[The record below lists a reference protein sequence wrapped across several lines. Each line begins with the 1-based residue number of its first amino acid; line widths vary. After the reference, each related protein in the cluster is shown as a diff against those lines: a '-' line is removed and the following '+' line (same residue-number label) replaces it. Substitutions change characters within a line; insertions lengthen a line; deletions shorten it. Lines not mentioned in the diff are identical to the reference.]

1 MQPVK
6 NFLNYKKNCEFYTKA
21 LVLAVTAPTEEYSKE
36 CAEMAESIGSNL
48 SEKDRKK
55 YKIAAEL
62 AIEIIKTKQFLKNHH
77 EN

>member
-6 NFLNYKKNCEFYTKA
+6 NFLNYRKNCDYYTKA
-21 LVLAVTAPTEEYSKE
+21 LVLAVTAPTEEYSKKCVE
-36 CAEMAESIGSNL
+36 IAERIGANL

-62 AIEIIKTKQFLKNHH
+62 AIEIIKTKQFLRNHH

>member
-1 MQPVK
+1 MKPT
-6 NFLNYKKNCEFYTKA
+6 YEKNCEYYTKA

-36 CAEMAESIGSNL
+36 CVEMAESIGSNL
-48 SEKDRKK
+48 SEKDKKK

-62 AIEIIKTKQFLKNHH
+62 AIELIKTKQFLRNHH

>member
-1 MQPVK
+1 MKPT
-6 NFLNYKKNCEFYTKA
+6 YEKNCECYTKA

-36 CAEMAESIGSNL
+36 CAEMAESIGLKL
-48 SEKDRKK
+48 SKKDREK

>member
-1 MQPVK
+1 MKPT
-6 NFLNYKKNCEFYTKA
+6 YEKNCEFYTKA

-36 CAEMAESIGSNL
+36 CAEMAESIGLNL

>member
-6 NFLNYKKNCEFYTKA
+6 NFLNYRKNCEYYTKA
-21 LVLAVTAPTEEYSKE
+21 LVLTVTAPTEEYSKE
-36 CAEMAESIGSNL
+36 CAEMAESIGLKL
-48 SEKDRKK
+48 SEKDREK
-55 YKIAAEL
+55 YQIAAEL